1 MNHLGNL
8 VWGMQLGEY
17 LEEILVT
24 AILMKRKSKWQQF
37 VKKEIKVMT
46 ILKEVSL
53 VAAILTDT
61 VFKGKDTTLGE

>member
-24 AILMKRKSKWQQF
+24 AILLKRKWKWQHF
-37 VKKEIKVMT
+37 D
-46 ILKEVSL
+46 KEVSL
-53 VAAILTDT
+53 VAAILTDI
-61 VFKGKDTTLGE
+61 VFKSWDTTLGE